1 MTVKAIT
8 KAQRAIIDAGADI
21 HLDRA
26 TVEDAAYLA
35 RQFVQATLPHS
46 DPKANTWSRQNGN
59 FTLGIQAG
67 FNIKTGQSYGLP
79 YGIIPRL
86 LLFWITTEAVKTKS
100 PRLELGASLA
110 DFMRQVG
117 LDPTHGGP
125 RSDARR
131 LQEQMTRLFQA
142 RISFMQDL
150 ENGHDIGTAWINM
163 QVSRRGVLWW
173 NPKTP
178 EQSTLWNSWIEIER
192 DFFEAITAAPIPIDT
207 RALKA
212 LKRSPLALDLYS
224 LLCYEAFRVE
234 RTSRE
239 RFIPWGGLMKQLGAD
254 YQSATALKDFK
265 AKVRAAL
272 RKVSAVMPGLQCLTK
287 ESGLHI
293 LPGSQLAIPQK
304 PAAPTLVGK
313 DER

>member
-1 MTVKAIT
+1 MTVKALT

-46 DPKANTWSRQNGN
+46 DPKADTWGRQNGN

-86 LLFWITTEAVKTKS
+86 LLFWITTEAVRTKN

-110 DFMRQVG
+110 GFMREVG

-150 ENGHDIGTAWINM
+150 QNGPDSGTAWLNM

-178 EQSTLWNSWIEIER
+178 EQSTLWNSWIEIEP

-224 LLCYEAFRVE
+224 LLCYEAFRAE
-234 RTSRE
+234 RTGRE

-254 YQSATALKDFK
+254 YEGEAGSKNFK

-272 RKVSAVMPGLQCLTK
+272 RKVSVVLPRLRCMAS
-287 ESGLHI
+287 EDGLHI
-293 LPGSQLAIPQK
+293 LPGGQLAIPQK
-304 PAAPTLVGK
+304 SAPASL
-313 DER
+313 